1 MIKLLRHRWL
11 KQRYN
16 KFVSRITQEPT
27 RDLSL
32 SILKK
37 ITCQPPFNLTFIKV
51 KTLFAKVRFL
61 IYFSFRF

>member
-1 MIKLLRHRWL
+1 MLKLLGHRW
-11 KQRYN
+11 QQVC
-16 KFVSRITQEPT
+16 FITQEPT
-27 RDLSL
+27 CDLSL

-61 IYFSFRF
+61 IYFPFRF

>member
-1 MIKLLRHRWL
+1 MFKLPRHRWL

-27 RDLSL
+27 CDLS